1 MSLKEDREKDQLAA
15 EISRKQE
22 MLHSLRLSFKNKF
35 RISSVKGIQLVLS
48 YQEV

>member
-22 MLHSLRLSFKNKF
+22 VHIFDVDVFNIK
-35 RISSVKGIQLVLS
+35 IG
-48 YQEV
+48 